1 MARYGKGVSKGR
13 TQKSTSSYHQ
23 RIQDN
28 SRLEVARAMYERDFF
43 EGMEMD
49 YETVCFGND
58 YFRES
63 IKKSVLEQEMQ
74 KATLSIGTGNISG
87 LDGRKEVV

>member
-1 MARYGKGVSKGR
+1 MARYGHGVSRGK
-13 TQKSTSSYHQ
+13 TKKSVSSYPQ

-28 SRLEVARAMYERDFF
+28 ARLEVARAMYERDFF

-74 KATLSIGTGNISG
+74 KGNIEYRNG
-87 LDGRKEVV
+87 QYFRIRW